1 MMSAFGTF
9 SKLFKGLSKTRHY
22 IADKIRALDAEE
34 RKLGEDFLEKV
45 QEILLEADVGV
56 RISDELV
63 QGLQEKIRS
72 MPGIDKEKALGL
84 LKTMIFEILSEN
96 TTLLEKA
103 GTTPEVVLI
112 VGVNGGGKTTTAG
125 KLAYR
130 FLKEKKKVL
139 LSAADTFRAAASE
152 QLRILSE
159 RAGAEIIMQSDGAD
173 PAAVVF
179 DSIRAAK
186 RRSHDYL
193 IVDTAG
199 RLHTKSNLM
208 KELEKIVRV
217 AGKEVPGAPHEVLLV
232 IDATTGQNGLSQAKE
247 FLKFAGITGIVLTKL
262 DGTAKGGVALG
273 IFREMSIPIR
283 YIGVGEGMEE
293 LVDFSAREYAEGL
306 LGEEI

>member
-1 MMSAFGTF
+1 MSAFGTF

-22 IADKIRALDAEE
+22 LADKIRALDAEE
-34 RKLGEDFLEKV
+34 SKLGEDFFDKA

-56 RISDELV
+56 RISDELIH
-63 QGLQEKIRS
+63 GLQQKTQTI
-72 MPGIDKEKALGL
+72 PGVDKEKAIDL

-96 TTLLEKA
+96 APSLGKVVTK
-103 GTTPEVVLI
+103 PEVVLV

-130 FLKEKKKVL
+130 FLKENKKVL

-152 QLRILSE
+152 QLKILSE
-159 RAGAEIIMQSDGAD
+159 RTGAEIIMQSDGAD

-186 RRSHDYL
+186 RRGHDYL

-217 AGKEVPGAPHEVLLV
+217 AGREIPGAPHEVLLI
-232 IDATTGQNGLSQAKE
+232 IDATTGQNGLTQAKE

-273 IFREMSIPIR
+273 IFREMNIPIK
-283 YIGVGEGMEE
+283 YIGVGEGMQE
-293 LVDFSAREYAEGL
+293 LVDFSAKEYAEGL

>member
-1 MMSAFGTF
+1 MSAFGSF
-9 SKLFKGLSKTRHY
+9 SKLFSGLSKTRNY
-22 IADKIRALDAEE
+22 IVEKMRGLDAKEAGLDE
-34 RKLGEDFLEKV
+34 RFFDEV

-63 QGLQEKIRS
+63 QGLKQRIES
-72 MPGIDKEKALGL
+72 MPGMGKEKAISL

-96 TTLLEKA
+96 VPAPKPVKVK
-103 GTTPEVVLI
+103 PEIFLI

-130 FLKEKKKVL
+130 FLKEEKKVL
-139 LSAADTFRAAASE
+139 LSAADTFRAAATE
-152 QLRILSE
+152 QLKILSE
-159 RAGAEIIMQSDGAD
+159 RTGAEIIMQRDGAD

-179 DSIRAAK
+179 DSMRAAK
-186 RRSHDYL
+186 GRGYDYL
-193 IVDTAG
+193 IIDTAG

-217 AGKEVPGAPHEVLLV
+217 AGREIPGAPHEVLLV
-232 IDATTGQNGLSQAKE
+232 IDATTGQNGIFQAKE

-273 IFREMSIPIR
+273 IFREMNIPIK
-283 YIGVGEGMEE
+283 YIGVGEGMDE
-293 LVDFSAREYAEGL
+293 LVDFSAKEYAEGL
-306 LGEEI
+306 LGEGV

>member
-1 MMSAFGTF
+1 MSAFGTF

-34 RKLGEDFLEKV
+34 KELGRDFLDRV

-56 RISDELV
+56 RISEELV
-63 QGLQEKIRS
+63 QDLQEKVRS
-72 MPGIDKEKALGL
+72 MPAADKEKAIGL
-84 LKTMIFEILSEN
+84 LKTLIFEILSEN
-96 TTLLEKA
+96 VPVLRKEETK
-103 GTTPEVVLI
+103 PQVVLI

-130 FLKEKKKVL
+130 LLKEKKGVL
-139 LSAADTFRAAASE
+139 LSAADTFRAAASA
-152 QLRILSE
+152 QLKILSE

-179 DSIRAAK
+179 DSIQAAK
-186 RRSHDYL
+186 RRSYDYL

-217 AGKEVPGAPHEVLLV
+217 AGKEIPGAPHEVLLI

-273 IFREMSIPIR
+273 IFREMGIPIR
-283 YIGVGEGMEE
+283 YIGVGEGMED
-293 LVDFSAREYAEGL
+293 LVDFSAEEYVEGL
-306 LGEEI
+306 LGEKI

>member
-1 MMSAFGTF
+1 MSAFGTF

-22 IADKIRALDAEE
+22 LADKIRALDAEE
-34 RKLGEDFLEKV
+34 SKLGEDFFDKA

-56 RISDELV
+56 RISDELIH
-63 QGLQEKIRS
+63 GLQQKTQTI
-72 MPGIDKEKALGL
+72 PGVDKEKAIDL

-96 TTLLEKA
+96 APSLGKVVTK
-103 GTTPEVVLI
+103 PEVVLV

-130 FLKEKKKVL
+130 FLKENKKVL

-152 QLRILSE
+152 QLKILSE
-159 RAGAEIIMQSDGAD
+159 RTGAEIIMQSDGAD

-186 RRSHDYL
+186 RRGHDYL

-217 AGKEVPGAPHEVLLV
+217 AGREIPGAPHEVLLI
-232 IDATTGQNGLSQAKE
+232 IDATTGQNGLTQAKE

-273 IFREMSIPIR
+273 IFREMNIPIK

-293 LVDFSAREYAEGL
+293 LVDFSAKEYAEGL

>member
-1 MMSAFGTF
+1 MSVFGSF
-9 SKLFKGLSKTRHY
+9 SKLFSGLSKTRDH
-22 IADKIRALDAEE
+22 IVEKIRGLDE
-34 RKLGEDFLEKV
+34 RETDISEQFFDRI

-63 QGLQEKIRS
+63 HCLRQEMESQVGMGK
-72 MPGIDKEKALGL
+72 DKAISL
-84 LKTMIFEILSEN
+84 LKAKIYEILSEN
-96 TTLLEKA
+96 VPSPKRIEK
-103 GTTPEVVLI
+103 PEVFLI

-130 FLKEKKKVL
+130 FLKEEKKVL
-139 LSAADTFRAAASE
+139 LSAADTFRAAAKE
-152 QLRILSE
+152 QLKILSE
-159 RAGAEIIMQSDGAD
+159 RTGAEIIMQKDGAD

-186 RRSHDYL
+186 GRGYDCL
-193 IVDTAG
+193 IIDTAG

-217 AGKEVPGAPHEVLLV
+217 AGKEIQGAPHEVLLV
-232 IDATTGQNGLSQAKE
+232 IDATTGQNGISQAKE

-273 IFREMSIPIR
+273 IFREMKIPIK

-293 LVDFSAREYAEGL
+293 LVNFSAKEYAEGL
-306 LGEEI
+306 LGEGI

>member
-1 MMSAFGTF
+1 MSAFGTF

-22 IADKIRALDAEE
+22 IADKIRAMDAEE
-34 RKLGEDFLEKV
+34 KELGKDFLDRV

-56 RISDELV
+56 RISEELV
-63 QGLQEKIRS
+63 QDLQEKIRS
-72 MPGIDKEKALGL
+72 MPSADKEQAISL
-84 LKTMIFEILSEN
+84 LKTSIFQILSEN
-96 TTLLEKA
+96 VPLFKKE
-103 GTTPEVVLI
+103 GTKPQVVLI

-130 FLKEKKKVL
+130 LLKENKGVL

-152 QLRILSE
+152 QLKILSE

-179 DSIRAAK
+179 DSIQAAK
-186 RRSHDYL
+186 RRSYDYL

-217 AGKEVPGAPHEVLLV
+217 AGKEVPGAPHEVFLI

-273 IFREMSIPIR
+273 IYREMGIPIR
-283 YIGVGEGMEE
+283 YIGVGEGMED
-293 LVDFSAREYAEGL
+293 LVDFSAEEYVEGL
-306 LGEEI
+306 LGEKI